1 MSRLPMRYDK
11 RCPCTPDCENRNAEC
26 RISCE
31 AYKAYEATKM
41 AEYDE
46 RLKADN
52 ERELRRAKTAGALRR
67 SRNYLMRMKRMG
79 R

>member
-1 MSRLPMRYDK
+1 MAPLMGRYDK
-11 RCPCTPDCENRNAEC
+11 RCPCTPKCENRSAEC

-31 AYKAYEATKM
+31 PYKAYAAIKM

-52 ERELRRAKTAGALRR
+52 ERELRQAKTAGALRR
-67 SRNYLMRMKRMG
+67 ARDYAMKQKRRG

>member
-1 MSRLPMRYDK
+1 MSRMPSRYDK
-11 RCPCTPDCENRNAEC
+11 RCPCAQDCERRSAEC
-26 RISCE
+26 RISCKE
-31 AYKAYEATKM
+31 WKEYEVIKM

-52 ERELRRAKTAGALRR
+52 ERELRQAKTAGALRR
-67 SRNYLMRMKRMG
+67 SRDYIMRMKRMG